1 LHAMRIIPSD
11 MPAGKTVGYLID
23 VQHYSVNDGDG
34 IRTTIFFAGCNM
46 RCQWCANPESFTT
59 FDKILHTE
67 SSCVRCGRC
76 TQVCPSGVGMNLS
89 DPAERRKCI
98 SCGRCVAVCPSGS
111 RKSAIRTVTMQE
123 IVDEVEKH
131 RLFYRFS
138 GGGIT
143 FSGGEAS
150 RQFPFLDALS
160 GALYDAG
167 HDLCLESNGHFSYEQ
182 MQPVLKRLA
191 LCFIDIKHMDP
202 LVHRRFTGMGNE
214 KTLDTIRRI
223 GKTDLP
229 LVVRVPVI
237 QTVNA
242 EDAQIRA
249 IARFV
254 KEAVRTP
261 RIELL
266 PYHSYGEVKY
276 ASLGM
281 RQPDPRFCAPEEM
294 HRLEEI
300 VEAEGVRVEHFA

>member
-1 LHAMRIIPSD
+1 MNMRSKNRSVYGLWILLLVMLIAFAPAHVHAQ
-11 MPAGKTVGYLID
+11 AGKYDIWVGGIQVTDENAHD
-23 VQHYSVNDGDG
+23 VLGDASVSYHPEDKILRLEDAKIVNDGKM
-34 IRTTIFFAGCNM
+34 A
-46 RCQWCANPESFTT
+46 
-59 FDKILHTE
+59 
-67 SSCVRCGRC
+67 
-76 TQVCPSGVGMNLS
+76 
-89 DPAERRKCI
+89 
-98 SCGRCVAVCPSGS
+98 
-111 RKSAIRTVTMQE
+111 
-123 IVDEVEKH
+123 
-131 RLFYRFS
+131 
-138 GGGIT
+138 
-143 FSGGEAS
+143 
-150 RQFPFLDALS
+150 
-160 GALYDAG
+160 
-167 HDLCLESNGHFSYEQ
+167 
-182 MQPVLKRLA
+182 
-191 LCFIDIKHMDP
+191 
-202 LVHRRFTGMGNE
+202 
-214 KTLDTIRRI
+214 LDTIRRI

-254 KEAVRTP
+254 KEAVRNP